1 MKTNNSAIVI
11 SAIFVMMLGLIAYQ
25 PMLYASTSSDEDTSS
40 SSSSTDESTT
50 STTTPPAPATTFS
63 STIVPEPTSS
73 GVADFVRARVMLFG
87 IEPNASN
94 VVAWVNVPA
103 KQATSA
109 DTITASELDASNN
122 VTGDGIGEM
131 FINLRN
137 VSAAPNQQV
146 QACAL
151 EVNSQQIHCDDAFQ
165 TSTNASTT
173 LQILVGNPSATGAAA
188 AAATG
193 GATQ

>member
-1 MKTNNSAIVI
+1 MKKLNITAI

-25 PMLYASTSSDEDTSS
+25 PMAFASTSEEEDTTTTT
-40 SSSSTDESTT
+40 TDESSTPATT
-50 STTTPPAPATTFS
+50 TLSSTITPEPTTTP
-63 STIVPEPTSS
+63 TSNIT
-73 GVADFVRARVMLFG
+73 DYVRARVMMFG

-94 VVAWVNVPA
+94 IVAWVNVPE

-109 DTITASELDASNN
+109 DTITATELDASNN

-137 VSAAPNQQV
+137 VTAAPNQQV

-165 TSTNASTT
+165 TATNASTT
-173 LQILVGNPSATGAAA
+173 LQILVGNPSTSAAIG
-188 AAATG
+188 G